1 MNENDVMRASDIDDP
16 SNTYAISR
24 TFATSLK
31 KYVEKKVNELKGA
44 PQKKKSLVEAKSI
57 SCGGIDMLDL
67 SEVLAANGD
76 KACKQG
82 GDDVGKNAA
91 ESSNPFKG
99 EDPTSKISCK

>member
-1 MNENDVMRASDIDDP
+1 MP

-44 PQKKKSLVEAKSI
+44 PQKKKALVDAKSL
-57 SCGGIDMLDL
+57 SSGGIDMLDL
-67 SEVLAANGD
+67 SEVLAVKADGVHKQDCNNG
-76 KACKQG
+76 
-82 GDDVGKNAA
+82 GKNPT
-91 ESSNPFKG
+91 ETPDPFKG